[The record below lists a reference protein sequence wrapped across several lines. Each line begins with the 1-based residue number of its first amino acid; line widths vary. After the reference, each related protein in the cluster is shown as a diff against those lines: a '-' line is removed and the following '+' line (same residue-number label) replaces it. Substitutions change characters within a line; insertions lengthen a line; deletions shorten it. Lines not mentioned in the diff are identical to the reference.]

1 MVLPYT
7 AACIQSV
14 IREIPGPDAK
24 DEVILENT
32 HRILSLIDYAT
43 GRFGNAKLVVL
54 PEFSLQGFDHFETT
68 EQAVGIC
75 VSIPGPETDRLAQVA
90 VDKGIFIGASAFEVD
105 PDWPG
110 RWFNTAFLIDPRG
123 EIVLKYRK
131 IFCGSVVGGA
141 TNTSPAD
148 VLTEYLD
155 RYGPEGLFPV
165 ADTEIGR
172 IGMMVC
178 YDVCFPE
185 VARALAMRGAEIILH
200 PTGEPYSLVQDAWRE
215 AKHAR
220 AFENRVFL
228 LSANHGAYYC
238 RTPRGDWTD
247 STGLIFQE
255 RHPVELSP
263 TMRSHGHSEI
273 VNFRGRVEGAI
284 ESVGESVVTAT
295 IDIERLRYE
304 RSTRSRNFLALLMP
318 ELFTQANEGISLRP
332 VDHWA
337 GEPIQHRDEAGALVE
352 STISRL
358 RDAGVYA
365 PSVYGRGASDKSGG
379 W

>member
-1 MVLPYT
+1 MVLPYA

-14 IREIPGPDAK
+14 IREIPGPGAK
-24 DEVILENT
+24 DEVIRENAN
-32 HRILSLIDYAT
+32 RILSLVDYAT

-68 EQAVGIC
+68 EEAIGIC
-75 VSIPGPETDRLAQVA
+75 VSIPGPETDRLARVA
-90 VDKGIFIGASAFEVD
+90 AEKGIFIGASAFEVD

-123 EIVLKYRK
+123 DIVLKYRK

-200 PTGEPYSLVQDAWRE
+200 PTGEPYSLVQDAWRS

-220 AFENRVFL
+220 AFENRAYL

-238 RTPRGDWTD
+238 RTPSGDWTD
-247 STGLIFQE
+247 SSNLAFQD
-255 RHPVELSP
+255 RHAVELSP

-273 VNFRGRVEGAI
+273 INFRGHVEGVI
-284 ESVGESVVTAT
+284 GSVGESVVTAT
-295 IDIERLRYE
+295 IDVERLRYE
-304 RSTRSRNFLALLMP
+304 RSTRSKNFLSLLMP
-318 ELFTQANEGISLRP
+318 ELFARGTQDILLRP
-332 VDHWA
+332 VDGWA
-337 GEPIQHRDEAGALVE
+337 DAPIDHRDEAGALLDL
-352 STISRL
+352 TISRL
-358 RDAGVYA
+358 RNQGVFAAPAHLSEDISSTAG
-365 PSVYGRGASDKSGG
+365 